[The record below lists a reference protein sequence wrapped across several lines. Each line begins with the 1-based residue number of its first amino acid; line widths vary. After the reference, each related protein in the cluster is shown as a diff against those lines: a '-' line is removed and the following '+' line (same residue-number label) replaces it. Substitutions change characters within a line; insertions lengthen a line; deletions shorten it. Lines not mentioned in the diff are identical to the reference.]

1 MSKKHLT
8 ETRFDSFSLPE
19 NVLQGLQEAGF
30 EYCTPIQEAT
40 LPHILNGEDIAGQAQ
55 TGTGKTLAFLVATLQ
70 LLAERP
76 AAENRKINQPRV
88 MILAPTRELAI
99 QIGKDAKVV
108 TKHTE
113 HKVAVVYGGTGYEK
127 QRNQIEQDG
136 VDILIGTPGRLI
148 DYFKQH
154 VFDLRALQ
162 VLVMDEAD
170 RMFDLGFIKD
180 IRYLL
185 RRCPKPADRTSMLFS
200 ATLSY
205 RVLELAY
212 EHMNNPTKVTIESE
226 QVTAKAIR
234 EVGYMVAN
242 DEKVNLLIGLM
253 RKVGEARSIV
263 FVNTKR
269 QAENV
274 WGFLEGNG
282 FKSAILSGD
291 VPQKKRE
298 RLLQEFAAN
307 ELSVLVATDVAA
319 RGLHIEGVSHVYNYD
334 LPDDREDYV
343 HRIGRTARA
352 GAEGDAISFVCETY
366 AFSLPD
372 IEDYIGHKISMEPVT
387 GELIAE
393 IDPGSKVKMERK
405 PRPPRNN
412 NRSSGKG
419 GNGQKRRHHNKPRG
433 NKPAA

>member
-1 MSKKHLT
+1 
-8 ETRFDSFSLPE
+8 
-19 NVLQGLQEAGF
+19 
-30 EYCTPIQEAT
+30 
-40 LPHILNGEDIAGQAQ
+40 
-55 TGTGKTLAFLVATLQ
+55 
-70 LLAERP
+70 
-76 AAENRKINQPRV
+76 
-88 MILAPTRELAI
+88 
-99 QIGKDAKVV
+99 
-108 TKHTE
+108 
-113 HKVAVVYGGTGYEK
+113 
-127 QRNQIEQDG
+127 
-136 VDILIGTPGRLI
+136 
-148 DYFKQH
+148 
-154 VFDLRALQ
+154 
-162 VLVMDEAD
+162 
-170 RMFDLGFIKD
+170 
-180 IRYLL
+180 
-185 RRCPKPADRTSMLFS
+185 
-200 ATLSY
+200 
-205 RVLELAY
+205 
-212 EHMNNPTKVTIESE
+212 MNNPTKVTIESE
-226 QVTAKAIR
+226 QVTAQAIR

-253 RKVGEARSIV
+253 RKVDEARSIV

-298 RLLQEFAAN
+298 RLLKEFAAN

-319 RGLHIEGVSHVYNYD
+319 RGLHIDGVSHVYNYD

-372 IEDYIGHKISMEPVT
+372 IEDYIGHKIPMEPVT

-412 NRSSGKG
+412 NRSGGKG

-433 NKPAA
+433 DKPAA

>member
-1 MSKKHLT
+1 
-8 ETRFDSFSLPE
+8 
-19 NVLQGLQEAGF
+19 
-30 EYCTPIQEAT
+30 
-40 LPHILNGEDIAGQAQ
+40 
-55 TGTGKTLAFLVATLQ
+55 
-70 LLAERP
+70 
-76 AAENRKINQPRV
+76 
-88 MILAPTRELAI
+88 
-99 QIGKDAKVV
+99 
-108 TKHTE
+108 
-113 HKVAVVYGGTGYEK
+113 
-127 QRNQIEQDG
+127 
-136 VDILIGTPGRLI
+136 
-148 DYFKQH
+148 
-154 VFDLRALQ
+154 
-162 VLVMDEAD
+162 
-170 RMFDLGFIKD
+170 
-180 IRYLL
+180 
-185 RRCPKPADRTSMLFS
+185 
-200 ATLSY
+200 
-205 RVLELAY
+205 
-212 EHMNNPTKVTIESE
+212 
-226 QVTAKAIR
+226 
-234 EVGYMVAN
+234 
-242 DEKVNLLIGLM
+242 M

-298 RLLQEFAAN
+298 RLLQEFATN

-372 IEDYIGHKISMEPVT
+372 IEDYIGHKIPMEPVT

-412 NRSSGKG
+412 NRSGGKG

-433 NKPAA
+433 DKPAA